1 MSLTSKNKL
10 ETNKY
15 ELIVS
20 VDAETFEQ
28 AVEKAYR
35 KNCKK
40 INVPGFRKG
49 KAPRK
54 MIEKLYG
61 EGVFY
66 DDAVNDLYPDAAEA
80 AVKEAELT
88 LVDRPEVEVTKVGRE
103 DGVEYKITCVTK
115 PEVELGEYKGI
126 KATKTVKNVTE
137 DDIKAE
143 LEKMQDRNSRVIT
156 VDDRA
161 AENGDT
167 AVIDFEGFIDGE
179 AFDGGKGENFDLTLG
194 SGQFIPGF
202 EDQIIGHNSG
212 DEFDVN
218 VPFPDDYHVEDLK
231 GKPALFKVKLKEIK
245 SKELPEIDDEFAK
258 DVSEFDTL
266 EELKKD
272 IKAKIAESNDKAAE
286 TELENTLMDKVVEG
300 MKAEI
305 PEVMFENRIT
315 ESVREFE
322 YRLQSQ
328 GLNLETYLQYAGTTM
343 DKFREGFKEQA
354 EKQVKLRLA
363 LEKIVEAENITA
375 SEDELNEEYG
385 KMASAYGMEADKIKE
400 LVPAEDISMD
410 ICANKAIDF
419 VKENAEVT
427 KKTQRKSTKKTT
439 ASKKTA
445 KSEAEEAK
453 EDKAE

>member
-400 LVPAEDISMD
+400 LVSAEDISMD